1 MAPPLRFVYLTIPQH
16 NDIILN
22 INDGDHHERY
32 RINRDQLFQLNEQIV
47 EVLVKNKFDD
57 DGAQLVLSL
66 EKAAT
71 L

>member
-1 MAPPLRFVYLTIPQH
+1 MPPVRLVYLTIPQR
-16 NDIILN
+16 NTVVLN
-22 INDGDHHERY
+22 ITSDDTHTRY
-32 RINRDQLFQLNEQIV
+32 RINRDQLFRLNEEIV
-47 EVLVKNKFDD
+47 EILTKNKFDD